1 MKPALLALLIVISAF
16 PGPLNA
22 QGSKGLVGTWKL
34 VSASSSSA
42 DGEKDGTPFGPCP
55 FGFLTYTADGRMNVI
70 ISHGGRKL
78 LLVPDRIAASLEQR
92 AEAFAT
98 FFAYA
103 GRYTVDGDKVIH
115 HVEAASIQNWVGTD
129 LIRMVRFQGDQIILR
144 TPTMSVGGKMITTE
158 LVWTRAKP

>member
-1 MKPALLALLIVISAF
+1 
-16 PGPLNA
+16 
-22 QGSKGLVGTWKL
+22 
-34 VSASSSSA
+34 
-42 DGEKDGTPFGPCP
+42 
-55 FGFLTYTADGRMNVI
+55 MNVI